1 MKKLITFLL
10 FIILLSTIQ
19 SCGSSSANEASA
31 EKETSETTSAMQET
45 KTNNDSNEDMPS
57 EKCEFILPA
66 GLKNELKSDAVKLS
80 LPIQTDSICMMSF
93 ENKTTKAA
101 LTLIAEKHTDL
112 KQLERKVQAFE
123 YMPNTRGKIDAGD
136 AGTLYRQTE
145 KHTDI
150 ITAVF
155 RIGPYGCSIT
165 STMKTGDPSTNGIL
179 FDEDKIAE
187 LAIAW
192 GNQLKQL
199 LQ

>member
-1 MKKLITFLL
+1 MNKMNPFFLL
-10 FIILLSTIQ
+10 IVLVAAIQ
-19 SCGSSSANEASA
+19 SCGSSNANQTST
-31 EKETSETTSAMQET
+31 EKETSESKTAMQET
-45 KTNNDSNEDMPS
+45 NNAANEDMPS
-57 EKCEFILPA
+57 EKCEFIFPA

-80 LPIQTDSICMMSF
+80 LPVQTDSACMMSF
-93 ENKTTKAA
+93 ENKSTKAA

-112 KQLERKVQAFE
+112 ALLERKVQAFE

-165 STMKTGDPSTNGIL
+165 STMKTGEPASNGVL

-199 LQ
+199 LK

>member
-1 MKKLITFLL
+1 MKKMNPFFLL
-10 FIILLSTIQ
+10 MVLVAAIQ
-19 SCGSSSANEASA
+19 SCGSSNANQTST
-31 EKETSETTSAMQET
+31 EKETSESTTAMQET
-45 KTNNDSNEDMPS
+45 NNDANEDMPS
-57 EKCEFILPA
+57 EKCEFIFPA

-80 LPIQTDSICMMSF
+80 LPVQTDSACMMSF
-93 ENKTTKAA
+93 ENKSTKAA

-112 KQLERKVQAFE
+112 ALLERKVQAFE

-136 AGTLYRQTE
+136 AGTLYRQTD
-145 KHTDI
+145 KHSDI

-165 STMKTGDPSTNGIL
+165 STMKTGEPASNGVL
-179 FDEDKIAE
+179 FDEDKITE

>member
-10 FIILLSTIQ
+10 LIILLSTIQ
-19 SCGSSSANEASA
+19 SCGSSSANEAST
-31 EKETSETTSAMQET
+31 EKETGETTSAMQET

-57 EKCEFILPA
+57 EKCEFIFPA
-66 GLKNELKSDAVKLS
+66 GLKNELKNDAVKANF
-80 LPIQTDSICMMSF
+80 PIQTDSVCMMMF
-93 ENKTTKAA
+93 ENKTTKAEF
-101 LTLIAEKHTDL
+101 TIIAEKHTDL
-112 KQLERKVQAFE
+112 ALLERKVQAFE

-145 KHTDI
+145 KHSDI

-155 RIGPYGCSIT
+155 RICPYGFSIT
-165 STMKTGDPSTNGIL
+165 SKIKTGDPAGNGIL

-187 LAIAW
+187 LAITWA
-192 GNQLKQL
+192 NQLKQL

>member
-1 MKKLITFLL
+1 MKKMNPFFLL
-10 FIILLSTIQ
+10 MVLVAALQ
-19 SCGSSSANEASA
+19 SCGSSNANHASQ
-31 EKETSETTSAMQET
+31 EQETNKTTSAMQDSKTET
-45 KTNNDSNEDMPS
+45 TANDEMPS
-57 EKCEFILPA
+57 EKCEFIFPA
-66 GLKNELKSDAVKLS
+66 GLKNELKNDAVKLN
-80 LPIQTDSICMMSF
+80 LPIQTDSVCMMMF
-93 ENKTTKAA
+93 ENKTTKAE

-145 KHTDI
+145 RTSDI

-155 RIGPYGCSIT
+155 RVGPYGCSIT
-165 STMKTGDPSTNGIL
+165 SKMKTGDPATNGIL
-179 FDEDKIAE
+179 FDEDKITE

>member
-1 MKKLITFLL
+1 MKKMHPFFLL
-10 FIILLSTIQ
+10 IILVAVLE
-19 SCGSSSANEASA
+19 SCGSSNANHTSQVQ
-31 EKETSETTSAMQET
+31 ETNETTSAMQET
-45 KTNNDSNEDMPS
+45 QTTANDEMPS

-66 GLKNELKSDAVKLS
+66 GLENELKSDAVKLS

-165 STMKTGDPSTNGIL
+165 STMKTGDPATNGIL
-179 FDEDKIAE
+179 FDEDKITE
-187 LAIAW
+187 LAITWA
-192 GNQLKQL
+192 NQLKQL

>member
-1 MKKLITFLL
+1 MKKMNPFFLL
-10 FIILLSTIQ
+10 MVLVAAIQ
-19 SCGSSSANEASA
+19 SCGSSNANQTST
-31 EKETSETTSAMQET
+31 EKETSESTTAMQET
-45 KTNNDSNEDMPS
+45 NNDANEDMPS
-57 EKCEFILPA
+57 EKCEFIFPA
-66 GLKNELKSDAVKLS
+66 GLKNELKSDAVKLG
-80 LPIQTDSICMMSF
+80 LPVQTDSACMMSF
-93 ENKTTKAA
+93 ENKSTKAA

-112 KQLERKVQAFE
+112 ALLERKVQAFE

-136 AGTLYRQTE
+136 AGTLYRQTD
-145 KHTDI
+145 KHSDI

-165 STMKTGDPSTNGIL
+165 STMKTGEPASNGVL
-179 FDEDKIAE
+179 FDEDKITE

>member
-1 MKKLITFLL
+1 MKKMNPFFLL
-10 FIILLSTIQ
+10 IVLVAAIQ
-19 SCGSSSANEASA
+19 SCGSSNANQTST
-31 EKETSETTSAMQET
+31 EKETSESTTAMQET
-45 KTNNDSNEDMPS
+45 NNDANEDMPS
-57 EKCEFILPA
+57 EKCEFIFPA

-80 LPIQTDSICMMSF
+80 LPVQTDSACMMSF
-93 ENKTTKAA
+93 ENKSTKAA

-112 KQLERKVQAFE
+112 ALLERKVQAFE

-136 AGTLYRQTE
+136 AGTLYRQTD
-145 KHTDI
+145 KHSDI

-165 STMKTGDPSTNGIL
+165 GKMKTGDPATNGIL
-179 FDEDKIAE
+179 FDEDKITE

>member
-1 MKKLITFLL
+1 MKKMNPFFMLIVLL
-10 FIILLSTIQ
+10 AVLQ
-19 SCGSSSANEASA
+19 SCGSSNANHTSQEQ
-31 EKETSETTSAMQET
+31 ETNKTTSAMQDS
-45 KTNNDSNEDMPS
+45 KTATNANEEMAS
-57 EKCEFILPA
+57 EKCEFIFPS

-80 LPIQTDSICMMSF
+80 LPVQTDSACMMSF
-93 ENKTTKAA
+93 ENKSTKAA

-112 KQLERKVQAFE
+112 ALLERKVQAFE

-136 AGTLYRQTE
+136 AGTLYRQTD
-145 KHTDI
+145 KHSDI

-165 STMKTGDPSTNGIL
+165 STMKTGEPASNGVL
-179 FDEDKIAE
+179 FDEDKITE

>member
-1 MKKLITFLL
+1 MKKMIPFFLL
-10 FIILLSTIQ
+10 TILLTAVQ
-19 SCGSSSANEASA
+19 SCGSSNANNSST

-45 KTNNDSNEDMPS
+45 TTNNDSNEDMPS
-57 EKCEFILPA
+57 EKCEFIFPA
-66 GLKNELKSDAVKLS
+66 GLKNELKSDAVKANF
-80 LPIQTDSICMMSF
+80 PIQTDSVCMQMF
-93 ENKTTKAA
+93 ENRTTKAE
-101 LTLIAEKHTDL
+101 LTIIAEKHTDL
-112 KQLERKVQAFE
+112 ALLERKVKAFE

-145 KHTDI
+145 KTSDI

-155 RIGPYGCSIT
+155 RVGPYGCSIT
-165 STMKTGDPSTNGIL
+165 SKMKTGDPAGNGIL

-192 GNQLKQL
+192 ANQLKQL